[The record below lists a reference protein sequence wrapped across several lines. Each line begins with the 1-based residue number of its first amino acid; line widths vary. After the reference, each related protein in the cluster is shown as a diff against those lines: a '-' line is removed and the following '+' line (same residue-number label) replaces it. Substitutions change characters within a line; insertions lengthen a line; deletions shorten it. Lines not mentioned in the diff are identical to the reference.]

1 MSESDRLAGLNV
13 LVTRPAGQGDSLAA
27 AIERAGGV
35 PVLFPLLSIQPVED
49 AARVALIRHRIQD
62 LDNYHILVFIS
73 TNAAR
78 FGLEWIDR
86 YWPQFPTGI
95 DVVAVGPSTAEA
107 LAALPCAIATSPA
120 GMQSEDILQLP
131 LLTDVKEK
139 KIGLFRGVGG
149 RELLADTLRER
160 GAQVDYIETY
170 LRSEPGVQGAE
181 LLEVLRDRNINAIS
195 VTSGQMLDTLCR
207 LVDCRHV
214 PVSLIPLVVPSE
226 RIQQAALAA
235 GFEQVINSSGATDH
249 AIVTALMEIAG
260 GRSPR
265 AGDAD
270 RLATERLDT
279 ERAVKEKHGK
289 ERHDSLR
296 AAKDEAP

>member
-1 MSESDRLAGLNV
+1 MSESDCLAGLHV

-35 PVLFPLLSIQPVED
+35 AVPLPLLSIQPVED
-49 AARVALIRHRIQD
+49 TARVALIRHCIQD
-62 LDNYHILVFIS
+62 LDHYHILVFIS

-95 DVVAVGPSTAEA
+95 DVVAVGPSTAAA
-107 LAALPCAIATSPA
+107 LAALPCPVETSPS

-139 KIGLFRGVGG
+139 KIALFRGVGG

-170 LRSEPGVQGAE
+170 LRREPAIQATE
-181 LLEVLRDRNINAIS
+181 LLELLRERKINAIS
-195 VTSGQMLDTLCR
+195 ITSAQMLDTLCG
-207 LVDCRHV
+207 LVDCRHA
-214 PVSLIPLVVPSE
+214 PLSLIPLLVPSD
-226 RIQQAALAA
+226 RIQQVALAA
-235 GFEQVINSSGATDH
+235 GFEQVVNCSGATDE
-249 AIVTALMEIAG
+249 AILTALKGIAG
-260 GRSPR
+260 QRRDSG
-265 AGDAD
+265 AGGIDS
-270 RLATERLDT
+270 
-279 ERAVKEKHGK
+279 VNGK
-289 ERHDSLR
+289 GTIR
-296 AAKDEAP
+296 